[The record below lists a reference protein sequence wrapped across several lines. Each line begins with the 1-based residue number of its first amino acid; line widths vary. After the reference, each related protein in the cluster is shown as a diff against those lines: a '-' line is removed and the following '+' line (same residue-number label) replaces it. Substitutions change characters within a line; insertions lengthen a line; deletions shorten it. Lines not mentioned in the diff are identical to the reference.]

1 MNLCETCAYYLGL
14 NYSGEKVRCKKRGTK
29 RARAWNEISKII
41 SVDCGYLARK
51 VREYQNGKTD

>member
-29 RARAWNEISKII
+29 RARAWKCLHYKEG
-41 SVDCGYLARK
+41 C
-51 VREYQNGKTD
+51 